1 MAGMEHSQGGQAPQE
16 SMVHVFDSESNISTA
31 RVCENGFCDSL
42 EGAVRGHCS
51 SQSSGANLREVPDT

>member
-16 SMVHVFDSESNISTA
+16 STVHVFDSESNIRTA

-42 EGAVRGHCS
+42 EGAVRGQLL
-51 SQSSGANLREVPDT
+51 QSVIWGQPARGA